1 MSKGVFITG
10 TGTDVGKTYVSAL
23 LLGSML
29 EAGYSCGYYKAAL
42 SGASSFEESDAGF
55 VKRFAKLSQTEDTL
69 LSYRYRAPVS
79 PHLAAQWEG
88 NPVCI
93 EKIRYDYAAVCGEY
107 PFVVV
112 EGSGGIVCPL
122 RWEETEHILQ
132 EDIVTEL
139 ALPTL
144 VVADAG
150 LGTINASV
158 LTVHYLKSRNIP
170 IKGIVLN
177 HFTGTA
183 MQNDTAKMIEELT
196 GVPILAFVK
205 ENDQTLSLSK
215 DRLEMLFA
223 EVIPCA

>member
-23 LLGSML
+23 LVRSML
-29 EAGYSCGYYKAAL
+29 EKGYPCGYYKAAV
-42 SGASSFEESDAGF
+42 SGASSLEESDAGF
-55 VKRFAKLSQTEDTL
+55 VKRFAKLTQADNTL
-69 LSYRYRAPVS
+69 LSYRYQAPVS
-79 PHLAAQWEG
+79 PHLAAQWEE
-88 NPVCI
+88 NPVCM
-93 EKIRYDYAAVCGEY
+93 EKIRRDYMAVCGEY

-122 RWEETEHILQ
+122 RWEKTEHILL

-139 ALPTL
+139 SLPTL

-150 LGTINASV
+150 LGTINTSV

-170 IKGIVLN
+170 VKGIVLN
-177 HFTGTA
+177 HFTGTS
-183 MQNDTAKMIEELT
+183 MQKDNAKMIEELT
-196 GVPILAFVK
+196 GIPIVSFIK

-223 EVIPCA
+223 